1 MKTTASPA
9 RVLARMIAILQLL
22 LKNEGEVVNT
32 KDMVAALEIKGMK
45 STLRTIQRDL
55 VLMQSVGL
63 PIMRYGHSA
72 GKNGWYA
79 ASDRENLLALQNY
92 GYALNYYKRTLKHG
106 KK

>member
-1 MKTTASPA
+1 MIKNKTTPSRA
-9 RVLARMIAILQLL
+9 LARMIAILQLL

-32 KDMVAALEIKGMK
+32 KDMVAALEIKGIK
-45 STLRTIQRDL
+45 STLRTIQSDL

-79 ASDRENLLALQNY
+79 ASDRENLLAMAAIKDADL
-92 GYALNYYKRTLKHG
+92 L
-106 KK
+106 

>member
-1 MKTTASPA
+1 MIKNKTTPSRA
-9 RVLARMIAILQLL
+9 LARMIAILQLF

-32 KDMVAALEIKGMK
+32 KDMVAALEIKGIK

-79 ASDRENLLALQNY
+79 ASDRENLLAMAAIKDADL
-92 GYALNYYKRTLKHG
+92 L
-106 KK
+106 

>member
-32 KDMVAALEIKGMK
+32 KDMVTHVESIGIK
-45 STLRTIQRDL
+45 SNLRAIQRDL
-55 VLMQSVGL
+55 VLMKSVGMPL
-63 PIMRYGHSA
+63 MRYGHSA

-79 ASDRENLLALQNY
+79 AQDRENLLALI
-92 GYALNYYKRTLKHG
+92 AIKDMD
-106 KK
+106 